1 MRILPNTAA
10 LVLAAGASSR
20 LGRPKQLLEW
30 RGRALL
36 SWIIEEV
43 WAWPVT
49 TVAVVIGA
57 YEDEVLEIVEFGE
70 SLVVIN
76 PEWEEGLASSLRVGL
91 DALTREPAVE
101 RAFVALGDQPGIPV
115 GLPGLLVEA
124 MERSGR
130 PVAVPRYRYQRA
142 NPVLVDRRLWPRF
155 MSLEGDA
162 GAARILKAHPEW
174 VEEVWVDHLPP
185 RDVDTPEDAAD
196 LLAGIWPRGAGGGI
210 GR

>member
-1 MRILPNTAA
+1 M
-10 LVLAAGASSR
+10 
-20 LGRPKQLLEW
+20 
-30 RGRALL
+30 L
-36 SWIIEEV
+36 SWVVEAV
-43 WAWPVT
+43 WEWPVT

-57 YEDEVLEIVEFGE
+57 YEDEVLERVEFGD
-70 SLVVIN
+70 SVVVIN

-91 DALTREPAVE
+91 DALTREPSVE
-101 RAFVALGDQPGIPV
+101 RTFVVLGDQPGIPV
-115 GLPGLLVEA
+115 ELPARLIDA

-130 PVAVPRYRYQRA
+130 PAAVPRYRYQRA
-142 NPVLVDRRLWPRF
+142 NPVLVDRRLWSRF

-162 GAARILKAHPEW
+162 GAARLLQAHPEW

-196 LLAGIWPRGAGGGI
+196 LLSGIWPRGAGGGI